1 MTDTVNDVAVVD
13 SLVTDVGPAV
23 NSAEWG
29 AWVTR
34 QVVRSDSGEY
44 PQFDF
49 TPILAARGVNWSG
62 LR

>member
-1 MTDTVNDVAVVD
+1 MADTVIDVAVVD

-23 NSAEWG
+23 NSAEWH

-34 QVVRSDSGEY
+34 QVVRSDSSEY

-49 TPILAARGVNWSG
+49 TPILTTGTN
-62 LR
+62 